1 MDPSEPGS
9 AAEDEEE
16 KLPEVRPRTR
26 SNPEGAEDRAPSG
39 LGSVGTRGD
48 TVGTRGDTVGT
59 RGEAVG
65 TRGEGNRAEA
75 VGNRAEAV
83 GNRSEGEGEA
93 ASAGH
98 SPPGQPGTA
107 WHGPGGAQH
116 GEVTVRT
123 PRVNCPEKVI
133 ICLDLAEEMA
143 VPKLESFN
151 GQQKVELPVTDNV
164 QTIPPPFVVRTI
176 LVFGRPR
183 CQPHFCG
190 GEHVK
195 KLLQCPYFFFDV
207 VYIHNGLDEKEDES
221 SWKDMFGFFGSL
233 DTKGTNYKYEVA
245 LAGPALELHNC
256 MAKLLAHPL
265 QRPCQS
271 HAHYAL
277 LDGGDSPE
285 GDATA

>member
-1 MDPSEPGS
+1 MGPPSFRMDPSEPGS

-39 LGSVGTRGD
+39 LGS
-48 TVGTRGDTVGT
+48 VGTRGDTVGT

-123 PRVNCPEKVI
+123 PRVNCPEKV
-133 ICLDLAEEMA
+133 AH
-143 VPKLESFN
+143 
-151 GQQKVELPVTDNV
+151 
-164 QTIPPPFVVRTI
+164 RT
-176 LVFGRPR
+176 P
-183 CQPHFCG
+183 
-190 GEHVK
+190 
-195 KLLQCPYFFFDV
+195 
-207 VYIHNGLDEKEDES
+207 
-221 SWKDMFGFFGSL
+221 
-233 DTKGTNYKYEVA
+233 
-245 LAGPALELHNC
+245 
-256 MAKLLAHPL
+256 
-265 QRPCQS
+265 
-271 HAHYAL
+271 
-277 LDGGDSPE
+277 
-285 GDATA
+285 

>member
-1 MDPSEPGS
+1 MDTPEPGS

-16 KLPEVRPRTR
+16 KVPEVRPRTR
-26 SNPEGAEDRAPSG
+26 SNPEGAEDRGQPG
-39 LGSVGTRGD
+39 
-48 TVGTRGDTVGT
+48 
-59 RGEAVG
+59 
-65 TRGEGNRAEA
+65 
-75 VGNRAEAV
+75 V

-98 SPPGQPGTA
+98 SPQASPGQGSA
-107 WHGPGGAQH
+107 WHGPA
-116 GEVTVRT
+116 EVQVKT

-143 VPKLESFN
+143 LPKLESFN
-151 GQQKVELPVTDNV
+151 GQQKIELPVTDNV

-183 CQPHFCG
+183 CQPQFCG
-190 GEHVK
+190 GDHVK

-207 VYIHNGLDEKEDES
+207 VYIHNGQDDKEDEG

-271 HAHYAL
+271 HAAYGL
-277 LDGGDSPE
+277 LDGGDSPDSE
-285 GDATA
+285 ATV